1 MFKILIGLVLLVVA
15 GAFVYLVFRASAR
28 WDYSA
33 TEIDPMADIKT
44 CPYCSE
50 DVRKSALFCRHCKSN
65 LD

>member
-1 MFKILIGLVLLVVA
+1 MFKILIGLVFLIVTVA
-15 GAFVYLVFRASAR
+15 YMYLVFRAAVR

-50 DVRKSALFCRHCKSN
+50 DVSKSALFCPHCKSN